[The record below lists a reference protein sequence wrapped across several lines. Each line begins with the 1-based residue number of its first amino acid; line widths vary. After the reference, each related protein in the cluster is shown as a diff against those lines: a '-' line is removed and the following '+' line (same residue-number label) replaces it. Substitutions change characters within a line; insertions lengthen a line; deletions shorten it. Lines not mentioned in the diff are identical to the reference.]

1 MRSKDPSIRAAIEAR
16 TRELVAASGIDGFS
30 MHKLARAVGISPAT
44 LYVHFQDRE
53 DLLVQVYRTALEQ
66 LTSALLADFS
76 PDLPFAE
83 GLRLQWRNRLRLA
96 LEDPVA
102 SDFLDAMRHS
112 PYHAAAAQEA
122 NGIPNA
128 MRTFVSNAMAR
139 GELVRLPVEIFW
151 SIAYAPLYQL
161 IRFHRSGQGLPG
173 HGCGESAFQLDDTSV
188 ELALTH
194 VLRALAPDP
203 DRPSNETRSHS

>member
-1 MRSKDPSIRAAIEAR
+1 MRSKDPTIRAAIEAR
-16 TRELVAASGIDGFS
+16 TRELVASSGIDGFS

-76 PDLPFAE
+76 PELPFAE

-112 PYHAAAAQEA
+112 PYHAAAAEEA
-122 NGIPNA
+122 DGIPNA

-161 IRFHRSGQGLPG
+161 IRFHRSGHGLPRP
-173 HGCGESAFQLDDTSV
+173 GCGESDFQLDDTAV
-188 ELALTH
+188 DLAFTQ
-194 VLRALAPDP
+194 VLRALTPESG
-203 DRPSNETRSHS
+203 RPSNETRATP